1 MDNKVTV
8 IGELMNNSYG
18 RARKAWKNRD
28 VAGYQNLAK
37 LQTELGAS
45 YLTLNTDGT
54 QKLSVTLEEM
64 LDFLPTLIPA
74 IQEVTDIPI
83 SFDNPHIGFHIE
95 AVKHYDRSKCN
106 GRPILN
112 SVSVSRHDIDGMI
125 ALAVKHDM
133 SIIVMASEC
142 IKANGNIGA
151 AECVEDV
158 VGVTRHFVQ
167 MLNKA
172 GIENDHIIVDPGL
185 APVASDTQGIINLCL
200 DSIRALRADPEFAG
214 IHISVGL
221 SNFAIGTPKH
231 LRIPLERAFLALATE
246 AGMDWV
252 LANPE
257 KNTEPMAF
265 DEKLVQQLI
274 TILKEGRPLEGEAKA
289 DAGFRQL
296 DELMELWADDD
307 DDE

>member
-1 MDNKVTV
+1 MQTPISV

-18 RARKAWKNRD
+18 RARNAWQARD

-37 LQTELGAS
+37 IQTELGAS

-54 QKLSVTLEEM
+54 QTLSVKLEEM

-74 IQEVTDIPI
+74 IQAVTDVPI
-83 SFDNPHIGFHIE
+83 SFDNPHLDFHTE
-95 AVKHYDRSKCN
+95 AVKYYDRSKCA

-112 SVSVSRHDIDGMI
+112 SVSVSRQDIDGMI
-125 ALAVKHDM
+125 QVAVEHDM
-133 SIIVMASEC
+133 NIIVMASEC
-142 IKANGNIGA
+142 FKSEGKIGA
-151 AECVEDV
+151 AECVDEV
-158 VGVTRHFVQ
+158 VGVTRHFVEK
-167 MLNKA
+167 LNAA
-172 GIENDHIIVDPGL
+172 GIDNDRIIVDPGL

-200 DSIRALRADPEFAG
+200 DSIRAIRAEPQLAG

-231 LRIPLERAFLALATE
+231 LRIPLERAFLTLATE

-257 KNTEPMAF
+257 KNTEALPAD
-265 DEKLVQQLI
+265 DELVLQLKA
-274 TILKEGRPLEGEAKA
+274 ILKEGRPLEGESKE
-289 DAGFRQL
+289 DAGFRQI
-296 DELMELWADDD
+296 DELMELWADD
-307 DDE
+307 

>member
-1 MDNKVTV
+1 MNNKVTV

-28 VAGYQNLAK
+28 VEGYQNLAK
-37 LQTELGAS
+37 IQSDLGAS

-54 QKLSVTLEEM
+54 QKLSVKLEEM
-64 LDFLPTLIPA
+64 IDFLPTLIPA
-74 IQEVTDIPI
+74 IQAVTRVPI
-83 SFDNPHIGFHIE
+83 SFDNPHIDFHTE
-95 AVKHYDRSKCN
+95 AVKHYDRSKCD

-112 SVSVSRHDIDGMI
+112 SVSVSRTDIDGMI
-125 ALAVKHDM
+125 ALAVEHDM
-133 SIIVMASEC
+133 NIIIMSSEC
-142 IKANGNIGA
+142 FKADGKIGA

-158 VGVTRHFVQ
+158 VGVTRHFASI
-167 MLNKA
+167 LNKV
-172 GIENDHIIVDPGL
+172 GIENDRIIVDPGL

-200 DSIRALRADPEFAG
+200 DSIRALRADPALEG

-257 KNTEPMAF
+257 KNTEPMRL
-265 DEKLVQQLI
+265 DEELALQLKS
-274 TILKEGRPLEGEAKA
+274 ILQEGRPLEGESKE

-296 DELMELWADDD
+296 DELMGLWADD
-307 DDE
+307 